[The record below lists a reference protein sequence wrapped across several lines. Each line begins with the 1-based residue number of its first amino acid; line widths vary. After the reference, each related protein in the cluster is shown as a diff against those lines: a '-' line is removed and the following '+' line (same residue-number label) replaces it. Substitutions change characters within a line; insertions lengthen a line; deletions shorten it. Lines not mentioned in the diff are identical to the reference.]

1 MADDIDEVEPIDLW
15 EEGEEVETKVCITL
29 FEGWVLI
36 PIPQWL
42 LVSDGCSKFRL
53 VMVVMEVE

>member
-15 EEGEEVETKVCITL
+15 EEEEEVEPKVCITL

-36 PIPQWL
+36 PIPQ
-42 LVSDGCSKFRL
+42 
-53 VMVVMEVE
+53 